1 MKPTHCLAGVLL
13 ALSAMLQAPSSE
25 GAIVERVVAVV
36 GERPILLSDL
46 LHRAEPH
53 LARIRDAALD
63 DARRVAA
70 ESTLHRE
77 LLERMID
84 ERLEE
89 VAADRA
95 HLAVSPDEIDAALRN
110 IATAARISV
119 PELVEEAKRQGLAE
133 QAYRDELR
141 RQILEAKLLELRV
154 RVRVRPSEDPRAY
167 ADAMARARKEWLL
180 ELRRGVY
187 VDVRL

>member
-1 MKPTHCLAGVLL
+1 MKPTHCVAAALL
-13 ALSAMLQAPSSE
+13 ALSAMLHAPASQ

-63 DARRVAA
+63 DARRAAA

-89 VAADRA
+89 VAAERA

-110 IATAARISV
+110 IATAAGLSV
-119 PELVEEAKRQGLAE
+119 FALVAEAKRQGLAE
-133 QAYRDELR
+133 QAYKDELR

-154 RVRVRPSEDPRAY
+154 RGRVRPSEDARAY

>member
-1 MKPTHCLAGVLL
+1 MKPTHCLAGALL
-13 ALSAMLQAPSSE
+13 ACSALLQAPSSQ
-25 GAIVERVVAVV
+25 GAIVERVVAIV
-36 GERPILLSDL
+36 GERPILLSEL
-46 LHRAEPH
+46 HHRAEPH
-53 LARIRDAALD
+53 LARLRDAATD
-63 DARRVAA
+63 DARRAAA

-95 HLAVSPDEIDAALRN
+95 HLAVSPGEIDSALRN
-110 IATAARISV
+110 IAAAAHFTV
-119 PELVEEAKRQGLAE
+119 AELVLEAKRLGLVE
-133 QAYRDELR
+133 QEYRDELR

-154 RVRVRPSEDPRAY
+154 RGRVRPTEDAQVY

-187 VDVRL
+187 VEVRL